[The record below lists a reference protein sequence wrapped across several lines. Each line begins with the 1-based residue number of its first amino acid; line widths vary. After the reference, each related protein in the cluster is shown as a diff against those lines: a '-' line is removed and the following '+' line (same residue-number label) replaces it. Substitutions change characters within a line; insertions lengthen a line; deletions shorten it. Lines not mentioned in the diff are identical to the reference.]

1 MLLLG
6 FFSLNP
12 SDFFSEL
19 ICWTNSFWNV
29 LLLWLLWLHP
39 LLVFP
44 LFSWLIFLS
53 LLWGLLCS
61 TLNHCIPRAPSI
73 IPFITLHILPGC
85 SHPLIA
91 STTIF
96 IPMTLWSQGSPD
108 LQGDTLSNLPSTQTI
123 RNLSKMQIKTCH
135 YAVTNQKMPLPW
147 LKSFNGSNHIPLWLY

>member
-96 IPMTLWSQGSPD
+96 IPMTLWSIPTGHNFILTWKAVYLSHYQWWAPD
-108 LQGDTLSNLPSTQTI
+108 WVPSFWVPSIFPFELLTLESNQ
-123 RNLSKMQIKTCH
+123 RQIKWT
-135 YAVTNQKMPLPW
+135 
-147 LKSFNGSNHIPLWLY
+147 SNPN